1 MEVNGSSPVTAIFP
15 YIFLCVQQKKEIRT
29 GFKQLEGEYMMAEF
43 HFELN
48 YPFNNLILLK
58 FTHICTCPSTHTH
71 THIQRKN
78 ITSSGGLHLFFG

>member
-1 MEVNGSSPVTAIFP
+1 
-15 YIFLCVQQKKEIRT
+15 
-29 GFKQLEGEYMMAEF
+29 MMAEF

-71 THIQRKN
+71 TFKGKTLHHLVDCIYSLAEWLSTQQRQQGNK
-78 ITSSGGLHLFFG
+78 SQE